1 MSVHAAS
8 RLIKRILMISA
19 SAVENLQPAWSA
31 GVRRIK
37 MKRLLSLVCCLLVLV
52 TAPLAIQASA
62 TQDVSGTASAPEVSQ
77 AMPSETPSEPS
88 TDEGEFSS
96 EAPTSSEEFSS
107 EFASSE
113 VLSEPEIASSSQVS
127 SVRPNSNSNTV
138 SQQEEANSTVVNMEK
153 GENKGAAVLIFCYII
168 AVLIGSCLVVLIF
181 ANVYIPIAR
190 KKKEL
195 KYFDDRK

>member
-1 MSVHAAS
+1 
-8 RLIKRILMISA
+8 
-19 SAVENLQPAWSA
+19 
-31 GVRRIK
+31 
-37 MKRLLSLVCCLLVLV
+37 MKRLLSFACCLLVLAAMPF
-52 TAPLAIQASA
+52 TIQATA
-62 TQDVSGTASAPEVSQ
+62 TQEVSSTASVPNESEVAPSKI
-77 AMPSETPSEPS
+77 PSEPS

-168 AVLIGSCLVVLIF
+168 AVLIGICLVVLIF